1 MIQHCQVLVT
11 QSYLTLWDPRAS
23 LSMGFPRQEY
33 WSGLP
38 FPPRGDLP
46 NPRIKPR
53 SPALQFSSLSHQ
65 GSPTTLSIIGKKKKK
80 KKNALW
86 GLGCVHLSED
96 TSQRALS
103 VYIVLLSLMVLKM
116 NEKTKYALTA
126 FFSFEEKTMPLLCA
140 KVTVLSD
147 SLWPPGLYSPWNF
160 PGQNTRVGSCFLL
173 QRIFPTQGLNP
184 CLPHHRRILYLGAT
198 REA

>member
-23 LSMGFPRQEY
+23 LSMEFPRQEY

-38 FPPRGDLP
+38 FPPPGDLP

-80 KKNALW
+80 KK
-86 GLGCVHLSED
+86 C
-96 TSQRALS
+96 
-103 VYIVLLSLMVLKM
+103 
-116 NEKTKYALTA
+116 
-126 FFSFEEKTMPLLCA
+126 PLRFRLCA
-140 KVTVLSD
+140 LIRGHISESTLCI
-147 SLWPPGLYSPWNF
+147 YSPSVSNGIKNEWKDKIR
-160 PGQNTRVGSCFLL
+160 PHSLL
-173 QRIFPTQGLNP
+173 FFWRKDYATLVCESH
-184 CLPHHRRILYLGAT
+184 CLVRLFVTPWTIQSMKFSRPEY
-198 REA
+198 